1 MANLNK
7 VGLVIGALIGG
18 WHVIWALL
26 VLIGWAQPIIDFIFW
41 AHMIQPIY
49 VVKPFDPLAAV
60 ALIVITSVIGYI
72 FGLLG
77 AVIWNRLHRRWAG
90 AQKMEGF
97 WQPMPSSGGQGS
109 SWYRYEKTE
118 YSKYSRADRFL
129 KDVDRRHQN
138 R

>member
-1 MANLNK
+1 VVNLNK

-18 WHVIWALL
+18 WHFIWVLL

-77 AVIWNRLHRRWAG
+77 AVIWNRLHRR
-90 AQKMEGF
+90 
-97 WQPMPSSGGQGS
+97 
-109 SWYRYEKTE
+109 
-118 YSKYSRADRFL
+118 
-129 KDVDRRHQN
+129 
-138 R
+138 